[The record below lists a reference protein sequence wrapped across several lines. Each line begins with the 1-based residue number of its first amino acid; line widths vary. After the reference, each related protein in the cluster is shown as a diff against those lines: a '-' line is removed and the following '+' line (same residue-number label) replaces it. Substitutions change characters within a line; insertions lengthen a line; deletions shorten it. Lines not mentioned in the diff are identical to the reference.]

1 MKLQFRKLDP
11 MAKVPFYAT
20 SGSAGMDIRALE
32 GFQIEPGQVKM
43 VRTGLSVA
51 VPEGYELQ
59 VRSRSGQAARRGLA
73 VVNSPG
79 TIDSDYRGEIWVI
92 LTVLASSE
100 DLFARGLTC
109 PIIIEADERIA
120 QLVLKKVE
128 RLPIVEVETLD
139 ETERGEGG
147 IGSTGVK

>member
-1 MKLQFRKLDP
+1 MKLKFKKTDP
-11 MAKVPFYAT
+11 LAKIPYYAT
-20 SGSAGMDIRALE
+20 RGAAGMDIRALE
-32 GFQIEPGQVKM
+32 GFQIEPGQIKI

-59 VRSRSGQAARRGLA
+59 VRSRSGQAARRGLI

-79 TIDSDYRGEIWVI
+79 TIDSDYRGEIFVI
-92 LTVLASSE
+92 LTLVAGPGFLASQ
-100 DLFARGLTC
+100 GLEC
-109 PIIIEADERIA
+109 PVTIDTDERVA

-128 RLPIVEVETLD
+128 RLQVVEVESLD

-147 IGSTGVK
+147 LGSTGK